1 VTTGR
6 VAVAILKPNFEIGET
21 MMSKKFRQI
30 TILVLLSAQWSISSS
45 ATNSNVE
52 TEAASPQYLEVT
64 VENVVINTNGLVA
77 ASNTLA
83 NSINAMAQA
92 MESLSSDDVNLSAE
106 EREALL
112 SAVTS
117 VDKASAA
124 LAQLALKLPEA
135 TQKLTDQLPLLVENA
150 RVPIAELATSLEL
163 ASDGVLVIAES
174 LPQATEN
181 AGVLVDSVLNS
192 VLVKASIFAV
202 ILILVLVVALVLA
215 VRYIYQSYIEPIM
228 SRLDSLVGAPE
239 HFADLS
245 RHMKETSDN
254 LLLLQN
260 TVERQN
266 EATVETPAPS
276 GEESPS
282 VS

>member
-6 VAVAILKPNFEIGET
+6 VGVAILNTNFETGET
-21 MMSKKFRQI
+21 MMSKKFLQI
-30 TILVLLSAQWSISSS
+30 SALVLLSAQWSISSS
-45 ATNSNVE
+45 STNSNDEMEV
-52 TEAASPQYLEVT
+52 ASPQYLEVT
-64 VENVVINTNGLVA
+64 VDNVVINTNGLVA
-77 ASNTLA
+77 ASKTLA
-83 NSINAMAQA
+83 DSIDAMAQA
-92 MESLSSDDVNLSAE
+92 MENLSSDDANLSAE

-124 LAQLALKLPEA
+124 LTELALKLPEA
-135 TQKLTDQLPLLVENA
+135 TQKLTDQLPMMVENA
-150 RVPIAELATSLEL
+150 RVPIAELARSLEV
-163 ASDGVLVIAES
+163 ASEGVLVIAES

-202 ILILVLVVALVLA
+202 ILILVFVGALVLA

-239 HFADLS
+239 HFANLS
-245 RHMKETSDN
+245 KHMKQTSDN
-254 LLLLQN
+254 LLVLQESSN
-260 TVERQN
+260 RQ
-266 EATVETPAPS
+266 TETS
-276 GEESPS
+276 IESPPPS
-282 VS
+282 VEEGSPAS

>member
-1 VTTGR
+1 MTTGR
-6 VAVAILKPNFEIGET
+6 VGVAILDTNFVNGKII
-21 MMSKKFRQI
+21 MSKNFLQI
-30 TILVLLSAQWSISSS
+30 PILVLLSVQCPISSGS
-45 ATNSNVE
+45 TAAEVT
-52 TEAASPQYLEVT
+52 TASPQYLEVT

-83 NSINAMAQA
+83 DSIDAMAQA
-92 MESLSSDDVNLSAE
+92 MERLSTSDANLSVE

-112 SAVTS
+112 SAVNS

-150 RVPIAELATSLEL
+150 RVPIAELAKSLEV

-181 AGVLVDSVLNS
+181 ASVLVDSVLNS

-215 VRYIYQSYIEPIM
+215 VRYIYQSYLEPIM
-228 SRLDSLVGAPE
+228 SRFDSLVGAPE
-239 HFADLS
+239 HFANLS
-245 RHMKETSDN
+245 KHMKETSDN

-260 TVERQN
+260 TADRQN
-266 EATVETPAPS
+266 QATVEPPPPS

-282 VS
+282 AS

>member
-1 VTTGR
+1 VITDR
-6 VAVAILKPNFEIGET
+6 VGVAILNTNFEIGET
-21 MMSKKFRQI
+21 MMSKKFLQI
-30 TILVLLSAQWSISSS
+30 SALVLLSAQWSISSS
-45 ATNSNVE
+45 AANSNVE
-52 TEAASPQYLEVT
+52 TEVASPQYLEVT
-64 VENVVINTNGLVA
+64 VDNVVINTNGLVA

-83 NSINAMAQA
+83 DSIDAMAQA
-92 MESLSSDDVNLSAE
+92 MESLSSDDANMSAE

-124 LAQLALKLPEA
+124 LTELALKLPEA
-135 TQKLTDQLPLLVENA
+135 TQKLTDQLPMMVENA
-150 RVPIAELATSLEL
+150 RVPIAELARSLEV
-163 ASDGVLVIAES
+163 ASDGVLAIAES

-202 ILILVLVVALVLA
+202 ILILVLVGALVLA

-239 HFADLS
+239 HFANLS
-245 RHMKETSDN
+245 KHMKETSDN
-254 LLLLQN
+254 LLLLQKI
-260 TVERQN
+260 VDPQAQ
-266 EATVETPAPS
+266 ATVESPRPS
-276 GEESPS
+276 GEDRAPTS
-282 VS
+282 